1 MKSRKKV
8 SCKKPAH
15 RTRMRRS
22 QVCRRRRTKRGGMM
36 RSARTLIYQDILPL
50 IRAQQIIY
58 NTGHDPQPDQG
69 SITKANERFYQTF
82 ADIPVDDGIKESIRN
97 LREELNNK
105 VKIAD
110 KMKSIKDKYDAIMAK
125 LEEERKK
132 KDQARARARWL
143 KVVGNP
149 YTPTSQYIAS
159 VTDVSSPRM
168 NQQILQQFV
177 NQPFSSPNI
186 ERYPEYLTQTGT
198 PAKPPAKSELSLL
211 RNRAEIDHDDDDD
224 DNDND
229 NDNDNDDNDEPK
241 TPSKILFGTE
251 TPMSSPHIRSPP
263 PPPGQRRNQENR
275 NPQLQLGPLSP
286 STSILKKIDFSN
298 TE

>member
-132 KDQARARARWL
+132 QEQARARARARGL
-143 KVVGNP
+143 MVVGNP
-149 YTPTSQYIAS
+149 YRPTSQSIDS
-159 VTDVSSPRM
+159 VTDVSSPTPPPPPP
-168 NQQILQQFV
+168 NLQQIV
-177 NQPFSSPNI
+177 NLPFSSPNI
-186 ERYPEYLTQTGT
+186 KRYPEYLPKTDT
-198 PAKPPAKSELSLL
+198 PVKPPAKSELRLL
-211 RNRAEIDHDDDDD
+211 RNQVEVDDNDDDDDDDD
-224 DNDND
+224 DND
-229 NDNDNDDNDEPK
+229 EPNK
-241 TPSKILFGTE
+241 PSKILFGTE
-251 TPMSSPHIRSPP
+251 TPMSSPPIRSPP
-263 PPPGQRRNQENR
+263 PPPPDQRRNRENR
-275 NPQLQLGPLSP
+275 NPQLQLGSLSP

>member
-1 MKSRKKV
+1 
-8 SCKKPAH
+8 
-15 RTRMRRS
+15 
-22 QVCRRRRTKRGGMM
+22 MM
-36 RSARTLIYQDILPL
+36 RSARAVAGTLLYHEILPL

-132 KDQARARARWL
+132 KEQARARARWL

-159 VTDVSSPRM
+159 VTDVSSPKM
-168 NQQILQQFV
+168 NQMNLQQFV

-211 RNRAEIDHDDDDD
+211 RNRADNNDDDDD
-224 DNDND
+224 RDG
-229 NDNDNDDNDEPK
+229 EEI
-241 TPSKILFGTE
+241 PSKILFGTE

>member
-1 MKSRKKV
+1 MKSRKNV
-8 SCKKPAH
+8 SRKKPAH

-22 QVCRRRRTKRGGMM
+22 RVCRRCRTKRGGMM
-36 RSARTLIYQDILPL
+36 RAVRRLFYHEILPL

-132 KDQARARARWL
+132 QEQARARARWL

-149 YTPTSQYIAS
+149 YRPTSQSIAS
-159 VTDVSSPRM
+159 VTDVSSPKM
-168 NQQILQQFV
+168 NQKISQQFV
-177 NQPFSSPNI
+177 KRPFSSPNI
-186 ERYPEYLTQTGT
+186 KRYPEYLPKTDT
-198 PAKPPAKSELSLL
+198 PVKPPAKSELRLL
-211 RNRAEIDHDDDDD
+211 RNQVEVDDD
-224 DNDND
+224 DND
-229 NDNDNDDNDEPK
+229 EPNK
-241 TPSKILFGTE
+241 PSKILFGTE
-251 TPMSSPHIRSPP
+251 TPMSSPPIRSPP
-263 PPPGQRRNQENR
+263 PPPPYQRRNRENR
-275 NPQLQLGPLSP
+275 NPQLQLGSLSP